1 MATPSPTT
9 ALQNEH
15 ATMTVLLDLL
25 KQEQEYLVSADTEAL
40 EQATPAKTDMVRQ
53 MAAATSERHQA
64 LSAAGFPGSDKGMES
79 WLAANGDERAASLW
93 NALIE
98 LTREAKEQNRV
109 NGMLIARHLAHNQ
122 NLLNAMRQPASGP
135 ESAVYGPSGQ
145 APSTGPSRR
154 FVLG

>member
-9 ALQNEH
+9 ALQTEF

-53 MAAATSERHQA
+53 MAAATSGRHQA
-64 LSAAGFPGSDKGMES
+64 LAAAGFPASDKGMES
-79 WLAANGDERAASLW
+79 WIGATADASATSLW
-93 NALIE
+93 NALLD

-109 NGMLIARHLAHNQ
+109 NGMLIARHIAHNQ
-122 NLLNAMRQPASGP
+122 NLLNAMRQPAAGTDSP
-135 ESAVYGPSGQ
+135 VYGPSGQ
-145 APSTGPSRR
+145 TQPAGPSRR